1 MYSRKKGKAG
11 SKKPH
16 LRSKA
21 TWVRYNAKE
30 IELLASKLAKEGKSG
45 SQIGLHLRDTYGVP
59 DTRKSAGKK
68 ITAILKDKNILPEV
82 PEDLISLI
90 KRSVLIKKHL
100 SENHKDMGAKRGLQL
115 TESKINS
122 LIKYYK
128 RTGRLS
134 PGWSYDADNVKI
146 LIS

>member
-16 LRSKA
+16 LKSKT
-21 TWVRYNAKE
+21 TWIRYNAKE
-30 IELLASKLAKEGKSG
+30 VELLALKLAKEGKPA

-59 DTRKSAGKK
+59 DVRKTAGKK
-68 ITAILKDKNILPEV
+68 ITGLLKERKVLPEV

-115 TESKINS
+115 TESKIHS

-128 RTGRLS
+128 RAGRLS
-134 PGWSYDADNVKI
+134 PGWSYDPENVKV